1 MTDLNSRTNR
11 NENEVVCIEMTDV
24 QVRKEGV
31 TRGNENVK
39 KNNRKQERKN
49 EKQRTTNERT
59 NELMN

>member
-39 KNNRKQERKN
+39 KTTESKKERTKN
-49 EKQRTTNERT
+49 KERQTNER
-59 NELMN
+59 MN

>member
-39 KNNRKQERKN
+39 KTKESKKERTKN
-49 EKQRTTNERT
+49 KERQTNER
-59 NELMN
+59 MN